1 MLPSEAYGYMHDD
14 KMLYEPRKVVPP
26 FKPSGFVE
34 SKNRIESSST
44 NSDTSNSNKQNFN
57 SSSKHHNRLKFNKML
72 KKQEVS
78 LYLKLSKFKEAIN
91 KRK

>member
-1 MLPSEAYGYMHDD
+1 
-14 KMLYEPRKVVPP
+14 MLYEPRKVVPP

-34 SKNRIESSST
+34 NKNQRESST
-44 NSDTSNSNKQNFN
+44 NDDTNNSNKQNFN
-57 SSSKHHNRLKFNKML
+57 SSTKHPNRLKFNKMF

-78 LYLKLSKFKEAIN
+78 IYLKLAKFKEAIN